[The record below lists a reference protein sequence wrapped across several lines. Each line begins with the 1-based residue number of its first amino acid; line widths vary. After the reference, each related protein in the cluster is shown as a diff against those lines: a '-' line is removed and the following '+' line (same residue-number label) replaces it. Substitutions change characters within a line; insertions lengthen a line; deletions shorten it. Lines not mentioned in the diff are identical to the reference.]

1 MKFSEQMLLITKGYS
16 KKEIDEL
23 KRMEA
28 EELEASKEA
37 EEAPDQADTT
47 PDKSTEEEEPDY
59 KKLYEELLA
68 KNEQTEKD
76 LKDIQVKNT
85 KENSA
90 PAAEELEKE
99 QANTLA
105 DIARKFM

>member
-47 PDKSTEEEEPDY
+47 PDQSPEEEEPDY

-76 LKDIQVKNT
+76 LKDIQIKNT
-85 KENSA
+85 KENLA

>member
-28 EELEASKEA
+28 EELEASQEA
-37 EEAPDQADTT
+37 EEAPDQPDTT
-47 PDKSTEEEEPDY
+47 PDQSSEEPEPDY

-85 KENSA
+85 KENLA
-90 PAAEELEKE
+90 PSAEEFEKE
-99 QANTLA
+99 QEKTLA
-105 DIARKFM
+105 DIARSFM